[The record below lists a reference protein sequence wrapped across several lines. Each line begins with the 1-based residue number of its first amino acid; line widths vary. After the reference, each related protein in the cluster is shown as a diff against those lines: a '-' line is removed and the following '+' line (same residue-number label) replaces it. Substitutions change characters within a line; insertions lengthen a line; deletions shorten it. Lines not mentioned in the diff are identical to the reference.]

1 MIYSTEQDKKR
12 VTEIVQAEL
21 SQRRMIIDENYI
33 RQIVEDIM
41 NISYSIGGDYSR
53 SVITK
58 ITTTYFERDFYKKF
72 FQD

>member
-1 MIYSTEQDKKR
+1 
-12 VTEIVQAEL
+12 
-21 SQRRMIIDENYI
+21 MIIDENYI

-58 ITTTYFERDFYKKF
+58 ITTTYFEREFYKKF